1 MVTPLILVVIFSDM
15 ADNFEDMKV
24 LKILVTRISSESP
37 HRIQNMG
44 TAKEI

>member
-1 MVTPLILVVIFSDM
+1 M

-24 LKILVTRISSESP
+24 LKVLVTRVSNEHP

-44 TAKEI
+44 PAKEI